1 MCGFMSNWGAGKDL
15 IPGNIRAAEGGT
27 IDNMWRVAPNVQYTV
42 GNMNLGVE
50 YELTTVAY
58 GTPQA
63 NGTVSDTHNVSNNR
77 LLLSVMYAF

>member
-1 MCGFMSNWGAGKDL
+1 M
-15 IPGNIRAAEGGT
+15 
-27 IDNMWRVAPNVQYTV
+27 QYNV

-63 NGTVSDTHNVSNNR
+63 NGTVADTHNVSNNR

>member
-1 MCGFMSNWGAGKDL
+1 MFEFIVSFFPRAVAQG
-15 IPGNIRAAEGGT
+15 IPLLYGSTGEIIT
-27 IDNMWRVAPNVQYTV
+27 QKS
-42 GNMNLGVE
+42 GNMNLGIE

-63 NGTVSDTHNVSNNR
+63 NGTVADTHNVSNNR